1 MPSQIGYLKLIAFVP
16 ADILVL
22 TGSRRAVILSH
33 VALGIVVAERMRVT
47 ANTGTGDRVVP
58 GSGRATAIA
67 IAGNIDIRRHRT
79 STPSILK

>member
-1 MPSQIGYLKLIAFVP
+1 MPTQIGYLKLIAFVP

-33 VALGIVVAERMRVT
+33 VALGIVAERMRVT

-58 GSGRATAIA
+58 GSGSATAIA
-67 IAGNIDIRRHRT
+67 IVGKACLFFLTANYC
-79 STPSILK
+79 STIS